1 MTWIAIK
8 MLTGDRAKYLG
19 IVAGI
24 TFAALLIAQ
33 QASIAIGL
41 LLRTTAHIQD
51 ITDADIWVMDPNVQF
66 IDEFKPL
73 TESTLYRVQGVPGV
87 AWAVRIYKGQGRL
100 KLAVGQLDKKKAKY
114 QQSVVLGLDDATMIG
129 APQKILLG
137 SLADLRKPDAVI
149 IDESGYHYLWPN
161 EPLAVGREL
170 EMNDHRAV
178 IVGICKAS
186 ETFQTF
192 PIFYCRYHQAIRYVP
207 QERRVMSAILVGV
220 EEGADKQEVCQRIME
235 QTALKP
241 PPVSPPNLGGDTG
254 GGDPPRP
261 GLKAL
266 THEQFVESTLMYFVR
281 RTGIVINFAI
291 TISLGFIVGCA
302 VAGQTFYTFTLENLP
317 QFGSLKAMGASN
329 ARIVGM
335 VLTQG
340 LMVGLI
346 GYGLGVGG
354 AALFGQ
360 LMTASSRLAFLMP
373 WQVLVGTAAAVA
385 VIVVLSSLVSVYKV
399 LVLEPAVVFR

>member
-1 MTWIAIK
+1 MNWIAIK
-8 MLTGDRAKYLG
+8 MLTGDRAKYIG

-51 ITDADIWVMDPNVQF
+51 IADADIWVMDPNVQF

-73 TESTLYRVQGVPGV
+73 SDNDLYRVQGVPGV

-100 KLAVGQLDKKKAKY
+100 KLAVGQLDKKKATY
-114 QQSVVLGLDDATMIG
+114 QQSIVLGLDDATMVG
-129 APQKILLG
+129 APLHVLLG
-137 SLADLRKPDAVI
+137 SLADLRRPDAVI
-149 IDESGYHYLWPN
+149 IDESGYRYLWPN

-207 QERRVMSAILVGV
+207 QERKVLSAILVGAEPGV
-220 EEGADKQEVCQRIME
+220 SHEEVCRRIMD
-235 QTALKP
+235 QTALRP
-241 PPVSPPNLGGDTG
+241 LEPGG
-254 GGDPPRP
+254 PLRP

-266 THEQFVESTLMYFVR
+266 THDQFVHSTLMYFVR

-291 TISLGFIVGCA
+291 TVGLGFIVGCA
-302 VAGQTFYTFTLENLP
+302 IAGQTFYTFTLENLP
-317 QFGSLKAMGASN
+317 QFGSLKAMGVTN
-329 ARIVGM
+329 LRIIGM
-335 VLTQG
+335 VLLQA
-340 LMVGLI
+340 LIAGLI

-360 LMTASSRLAFLMP
+360 LMSASSRLAFLMN
-373 WQVLVGTAAAVA
+373 WQILAGTAAAVA

-399 LVLEPAVVFR
+399 LVLEPAAVFRG

>member
-100 KLAVGQLDKKKAKY
+100 KLAVGQLDKKRARY

-220 EEGADKQEVCQRIME
+220 EQGAGKEEVCRRIME

-241 PPVSPPNLGGDTG
+241 LGP
-254 GGDPPRP
+254 GDPPRP

-266 THEQFVESTLMYFVR
+266 THDQFVTSTLMYYVR

-291 TISLGFIVGCA
+291 TISLGFLVGCA

-335 VLTQG
+335 VLTQALLAG
-340 LMVGLI
+340 VL

-354 AALFGQ
+354 AALFGR
-360 LMTASSRLAFLMP
+360 LMMASSRLAFLMP
-373 WQVLVGTAAAVA
+373 WQVLAGTAAAVA
-385 VIVVLSSLVSVYKV
+385 VIVVLASLMSVYKV
-399 LVLEPAVVFR
+399 LVLEPAAVFR

>member
-24 TFAALLIAQ
+24 TFASLLIAQ

-51 ITDADIWVMDPNVQF
+51 IADADIWVMDPNVQF

-114 QQSVVLGLDDATMIG
+114 QQSVVLGLDDATMTG
-129 APQKILLG
+129 APQKLILG
-137 SLADLRKPDAVI
+137 NLADLRKPDAVI

-207 QERRVMSAILVGV
+207 QERRVLSAILVGV
-220 EEGADKQEVCQRIME
+220 QEGADKQEVCQRIME

-241 PPVSPPNLGGDTG
+241 LKA
-254 GGDPPRP
+254 GDPPRP

-340 LMVGLI
+340 LMAGLI

-373 WQVLVGTAAAVA
+373 WQVLAGTAAAVA

>member
-8 MLTGDRAKYLG
+8 MLIGDRAKYLG
-19 IVAGI
+19 IIAGI

-73 TESTLYRVQGVPGV
+73 TENDLYRVQGVPGV

-114 QQSVVLGLDDATMIG
+114 QQSVVLGLDDATMVG
-129 APQKILLG
+129 APREILLG

-149 IDESGYHYLWPN
+149 IDESGYRYVWPD

-186 ETFQTF
+186 ETFNTF

-207 QERRVMSAILVGV
+207 QERKVMSAILVGA
-220 EEGADKQEVCQRIME
+220 EEGVSKEEVCRRITE

-241 PPVSPPNLGGDTG
+241 MRP
-254 GGDPPRP
+254 GDPPRP

-266 THEQFVESTLMYFVR
+266 THDQFIESTLMYYVR
-281 RTGIVINFAI
+281 RTGIVINFGI
-291 TISLGFIVGCA
+291 TVSLGFIVGCA

-317 QFGSLKAMGASN
+317 QFGALKAMGASN
-329 ARIVGM
+329 LRIVGM
-335 VLTQG
+335 VLMQA
-340 LMVGLI
+340 LVAGLI
-346 GYGLGVGG
+346 GYGLGVGA
-354 AALFGQ
+354 AALFGKV
-360 LMTASSRLAFLMP
+360 MTASSRLAFLMP
-373 WQVLVGTAAAVA
+373 WQVLAGTAAAVG

-399 LVLEPAVVFR
+399 LVLEPAAVFR

>member
-1 MTWIAIK
+1 MNWIAIK

-19 IVAGI
+19 IIAGI

-51 ITDADIWVMDPNVQF
+51 IADADIWVMDPNVQF

-73 TESTLYRVQGVPGV
+73 SENDLYRVQGVPGV

-114 QQSVVLGLDDATMIG
+114 QQSIVLGLDDATMVG
-129 APQKILLG
+129 APLHVLMG
-137 SLADLRKPDAVI
+137 SLADLRRPDAVI
-149 IDESGYHYLWPN
+149 IDESGYRYLWPN

-207 QERRVMSAILVGV
+207 QERKVLSAILVGA
-220 EEGADKQEVCQRIME
+220 EEGVSHEEVCRRIME
-235 QTALKP
+235 QTALRP
-241 PPVSPPNLGGDTG
+241 MEPGGT
-254 GGDPPRP
+254 PRP

-266 THEQFVESTLMYFVR
+266 THDQFVHSTLMYFVK

-291 TISLGFIVGCA
+291 TVFLGFIVGCA
-302 VAGQTFYTFTLENLP
+302 IAGQTFYTFTLENLP
-317 QFGSLKAMGASN
+317 QFGSLKAMGVTN
-329 ARIVGM
+329 LRIVGM
-335 VLTQG
+335 VLLQA
-340 LMVGLI
+340 LMAGLI

-354 AALFGQ
+354 AALFGA
-360 LMTASSRLAFLMP
+360 LMSASSRLAFLMT
-373 WQVLVGTAAAVA
+373 WQVLAGTAAAVA
-385 VIVVLSSLVSVYKV
+385 VIVVVSSLVSVYKV
-399 LVLEPAVVFR
+399 LVLEPAAVFRG